1 MATEFKLPF
10 TGSEISEKLS
20 KIDSLAEKSEIPSI
34 STGSS
39 NGTISIKLNGASTNI
54 AVKGLGSAAYT
65 PSTAYDAAGTAQT
78 KANAALASAKSYADG
93 IKNDLLNGAGGAYDT
108 LKELGDL
115 IKVNVDAIDA
125 LESVAASK
133 VPNSRTING
142 KALTSNISLTASDV
156 GALPSTTVIPSIEDA
171 LAQAKA
177 SGEFDG
183 KDGVSATHSWNGT
196 TLTITSASGSSSA
209 NLKGAK
215 GDKGDQGIQGP
226 KGDTGATGAT
236 GQRGTGLLPVTTAPA
251 SYTTAVGGITPKYR
265 IAISTIKSQ
274 AGVTEVLLGDTIRYS
289 YYHYPIAYLD
299 ASYAYFTTRVS
310 IRGATGAAGTTP
322 VRGTDYLTEADK
334 EEIVRQVLAS
344 MAMPV
349 AGIVDENNNIIITGE
364 LPDGAYTL
372 RYEFADGS
380 STSIGTLNISSG
392 PAYTNQI
399 SISIDTDGS
408 VYNGVGYKADTY
420 ISSSTGAVSS
430 RTGIGATGFIP
441 IKEGDVIRF
450 KDVGFNYSSANKANN
465 RIATYDANKNF
476 LKFINA
482 FNTYVLVDTCGGV
495 RDANDNWTQ
504 FKVVPDGSGTLFAP
518 GFAYMRIC
526 AEGIGAN
533 SIITINEPIE

>member
-1 MATEFKLPF
+1 MATEY
-10 TGSEISEKLS
+10 KLS
-20 KIDSLAEKSEIPSI
+20 YTATEIDAKLGKIDSLAEKSKIPTNI
-34 STGSS
+34 SQ
-39 NGTISIKLNGASTNI
+39 LNNDSGFITSYTETDPTVPAWAKAST
-54 AVKGLGSAAYT
+54 KPTYT
-65 PSTAYDAAGTAQT
+65 ASEVGADASGTANSLISAHNTATDAHGDIRTALNNKLSSSELQ
-78 KANAALASAKSYADG
+78 AA
-93 IKNDLLNGAGGAYDT
+93 
-108 LKELGDL
+108 
-115 IKVNVDAIDA
+115 
-125 LESVAASK
+125 
-133 VPNSRTING
+133 IN
-142 KALTSNISLTASDV
+142 TS
-156 GALPSTTVIPSIEDA
+156 

-183 KDGVSATHSWNGT
+183 ADGKDGKDGAPGEKGEKGDTGANGKNGTSATHSWNGT
-196 TLTITSASGSSSA
+196 VLTVTSASGTSSA
-209 NLKGAK
+209 NLKGDKGDTGSAGTNATITGATATVDANTGTPSVTVTPGGTASARTFAFAFKNLKGAK

-226 KGDTGATGAT
+226 KGDTGA
-236 GQRGTGLLPVTTAPA
+236 
-251 SYTTAVGGITPKYR
+251 K
-265 IAISTIKSQ
+265 
-274 AGVTEVLLGDTIRYS
+274 
-289 YYHYPIAYLD
+289 
-299 ASYAYFTTRVS
+299 
-310 IRGATGAAGTTP
+310 GATGAAGKTP
-322 VRGTDYLTEADK
+322 VRGTDYWTEADK
-334 EEIVRQVLAS
+334 AEIVRQVLAS

-408 VYNGVGYKADTY
+408 VYNGVGYKANTY

-441 IKEGDVIRF
+441 IKKGDVIRF
-450 KDVGFNYSSANKANN
+450 KDVGFNFSSANKANN

-482 FNTYVLVDTCGGV
+482 FNTYVLVETCGGV
-495 RDANDNWTQ
+495 KDANDNWTQ
-504 FKVVPDGSGTLFAP
+504 FTVVPDGSGTLFAP